1 MPIVIRYN
9 GYAVDSLQQRGG
21 VQMDYIFNFLLS
33 VMAGVAG
40 YYICKWLDRN
50 HKDSKPKT
58 NPVYWHTRDFALCP
72 NGHTLLPG

>member
-1 MPIVIRYN
+1 MGILYYQEEKIQIYSDCSVDMLIVIRYN

-50 HKDSKPKT
+50 HKDS
-58 NPVYWHTRDFALCP
+58 
-72 NGHTLLPG
+72 

>member
-1 MPIVIRYN
+1 MGILYYQEEKIQIYSDCSVNMPIVIRYN
-9 GYAVDSLQQRGG
+9 GYAVDSLQQRGV

-50 HKDSKPKT
+50 HKDS
-58 NPVYWHTRDFALCP
+58 
-72 NGHTLLPG
+72 

>member
-1 MPIVIRYN
+1 MGILYYQEEKIQIYSDCSVNMPIAIRYN

-50 HKDSKPKT
+50 HKDS
-58 NPVYWHTRDFALCP
+58 
-72 NGHTLLPG
+72 